1 MAIIPLRTVLAV
13 VAGAV
18 MPLLLVSGCTSGTSP
33 AASVSAGP
41 TRSVPDDFC
50 ERVDYA
56 LARPAFGKAM
66 PIPAEDSNRGP
77 GFNCIK
83 SFFGGDGLAGGFVMA
98 KVQTFDN
105 AVKARTG
112 FDSMPG
118 IGTAEPFDGSEQ
130 VVADEVRYL
139 QIRGDA
145 RVTVLDANVILE
157 VRLASPTPVGDDQA
171 AAFPPAAVRVTNHAL
186 DLVRAA

>member
-1 MAIIPLRTVLAV
+1 MAIIPVRMVLAV

-33 AASVSAGP
+33 AASVSAG
-41 TRSVPDDFC
+41 
-50 ERVDYA
+50 
-56 LARPAFGKAM
+56 
-66 PIPAEDSNRGP
+66 
-77 GFNCIK
+77 
-83 SFFGGDGLAGGFVMA
+83 
-98 KVQTFDN
+98 
-105 AVKARTG
+105 
-112 FDSMPG
+112 
-118 IGTAEPFDGSEQ
+118 DGSEQ

-171 AAFPPAAVRVTNHAL
+171 AALPLASARVTNHAL